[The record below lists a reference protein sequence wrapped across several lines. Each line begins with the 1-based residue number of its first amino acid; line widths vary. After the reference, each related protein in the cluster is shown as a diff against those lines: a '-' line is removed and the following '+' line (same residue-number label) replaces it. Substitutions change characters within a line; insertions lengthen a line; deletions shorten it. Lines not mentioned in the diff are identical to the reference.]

1 MFLLSATSIN
11 HLMTDYYRGLLLEGS
26 LIDSS
31 QPKSSKMSDANHSV
45 DNI

>member
-31 QPKSSKMSDANHSV
+31 KPKSSKMSDTIHSV
-45 DNI
+45 GSI